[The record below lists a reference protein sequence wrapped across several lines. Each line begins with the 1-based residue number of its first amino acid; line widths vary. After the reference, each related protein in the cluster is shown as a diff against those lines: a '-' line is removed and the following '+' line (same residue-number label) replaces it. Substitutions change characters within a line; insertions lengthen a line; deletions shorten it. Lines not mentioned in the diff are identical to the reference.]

1 MNQRPRD
8 PNSVPTIAERRRLLE
23 ANAAA
28 ARFFRRELLRATD
41 GWVGE
46 YLRRGGAGDLLE
58 TGSAWAVG
66 HAPDAR
72 SRLVDHLRSRGFDL
86 ETVRRAGLGLLNPE
100 GRTVDRFRDQLMLP
114 ARNDGLEAVGFVGVR
129 RGVEAPYYS
138 TSPATQVHRRSAT
151 ILGVAEQLDLLSEGA
166 APVLVNDPLDA
177 IAIEQVSRRSM
188 CRWAG
193 IPLCDSL
200 LSAGQARI
208 LGTHAATDT
217 AIVLLKDDTAGQRA
231 AVGFLDDLTR
241 FFPRVWAVE
250 LPNGQSA
257 RTLYSSGDGL
267 QRLHDALMC
276 ARPLSDYRRARTPRR
291 PRSLSTAEPP
301 LSDETPSL

>member
-1 MNQRPRD
+1 ML
-8 PNSVPTIAERRRLLE
+8 SLLV
-23 ANAAA
+23 
-28 ARFFRRELLRATD
+28 
-41 GWVGE
+41 VGA
-46 YLRRGGAGDLLE
+46 YLRTGGAGELLDS
-58 TGSAWAVG
+58 GSGWAAG
-66 HAPDAR
+66 YAPDAR
-72 SRLVDHLRSRGFDL
+72 SRLADHLRTRGFNL
-86 ETVRRAGLGLLNPE
+86 ESVTKAGLGLLSPE
-100 GRTVDRFRDQLMLP
+100 RRTIDRFRDQLMLP
-114 ARNDGLEAVGFVGVR
+114 ARNDRLETVGFVGIH
-129 RGVEAPYYS
+129 RGADGPYYV
-138 TSPATQVHRRSAT
+138 TSPATQVHRRSSSL
-151 ILGVAEQLDLLSEGA
+151 IDVAEQLDLLSEGA

-177 IAIEQVSRRSM
+177 VAIEQVSRRSM

-250 LPNGQSA
+250 LPDGQSA

-276 ARPLSDYRRARTPRR
+276 ARPLSDYRRARRLAR
-291 PRSLSTAEPP
+291 PRSLSTVEPTLP
-301 LSDETPSL
+301 DETPSL